1 MAEGR
6 MSRTEHAYR
15 FLTREVLRGRWDA
28 GATVSTYAL
37 AEELGISRTP
47 VAEALRRL
55 EGEGLVE
62 IIPQVGTRIVQPD
75 PGPVK
80 DLFALRAALE
90 GVATAAAARNIT
102 DAQLSEL
109 ELTLGRLER
118 SAAIGDRTAYEELYH
133 DFHMRLIAAAGIPQ
147 LLDAARS
154 IWTPLRYR
162 LAGLPLG
169 NEQLTESV
177 REQRELYAAVKQRS
191 AERARA
197 AAERHVRSAAARFL
211 VPLGAAGGIGGL
223 VHQALIYGDEDEF
236 LASTVP
242 FIVEGLEADERV
254 LAVTTPANREVLMR
268 TLGRRAQDVE
278 FRDSDEW
285 YELPAHT
292 LLSYQRY
299 IQYSDRNRVRV
310 IGEVAWK
317 DNTPESMAEWTRYEA
332 ILNVA
337 FALNAVSIMCPYD
350 ARRLPSA
357 VVANARRTHPRIS
370 NGATSSLS
378 ESFTDVA
385 VLTRELD
392 KASLAPPRGSVAM
405 HSITPDLRDTR
416 GFILEQ
422 ARGAGVAGK
431 SLQDAFLAV
440 QEVAASVI
448 FHGPGLGTMSAW
460 VENGELIYE
469 IRDDGRDSSDPLAG
483 QLVLAPILM
492 SEPRGL
498 WLARLLC
505 DLVEARSHNGGLTV
519 RLHIATPSR

>member
-6 MSRTEHAYR
+6 LSRTEHAYR
-15 FLTREVLRGRWDA
+15 FLTREVLRGRWGA
-28 GATVSTYAL
+28 GETLSTYAL
-37 AEELGISRTP
+37 AAELGISRTP

-62 IIPQVGTRIVQPD
+62 IIPQVGTRIVQPN
-75 PGPVK
+75 PGPVE
-80 DLFALRAALE
+80 DLFALREALE

-102 DAQLSEL
+102 DAQLSDL
-109 ELTLGRLER
+109 DGTLRQLER
-118 SAAIGDRTAYEELYH
+118 SAAIGDRRAYEELYH
-133 DFHMRLIAAAGIPQ
+133 EFHMRLIQAAGIPR
-147 LLDAARS
+147 LVEAARS

-162 LAGLPLG
+162 LAAVPLAD
-169 NEQLTESV
+169 EQLAESV
-177 REQRELYAAVKQRS
+177 REQRALYAAVEQRS

-197 AAERHVRSAAARFL
+197 AAERHVRNAAARFL
-211 VPLGAAGGIGGL
+211 VPMGAGRNGGL
-223 VHQALIYGDEDEF
+223 VHQALIYAGDDEF
-236 LASTVP
+236 LASTLP

-254 LAVTTPANREVLMR
+254 LAVTTPANREILIR
-268 TLGRRAQDVE
+268 TLGRRAEEVE

-299 IQYSDRNRVRV
+299 IQYADRNRVRV

-317 DNTPESMAEWTRYEA
+317 ENTPEAMAEWTRYEA

-337 FALNAVSIMCPYD
+337 FALNPVSIMCPYD
-350 ARRLPSA
+350 ARRLPGA
-357 VVANARRTHPRIS
+357 IVADARRTHPSIS
-370 NGATSSLS
+370 SGAGSFLS
-378 ESFTDVA
+378 EHYTDVA

-392 KASLAPPRGSVAM
+392 GASLAPPRAPVVKHA
-405 HSITPDLRDTR
+405 ITPDLRDTR
-416 GFILEQ
+416 GFILDQ
-422 ARGAGVAGK
+422 ARRAGVTGK

-448 FHGPGLGTMSAW
+448 FHGPGLATMSAW
-460 VENGELIYE
+460 IEHGELIYE
-469 IRDDGRDSSDPLAG
+469 IRDEGSDSSDPLSG
-483 QLVLAPILM
+483 QLVLGPILM

-519 RLHIATPSR
+519 RLHIATPPR

>member
-6 MSRTEHAYR
+6 LSRTEHAYR
-15 FLTREVLRGRWDA
+15 FLSREVLRGRWGA
-28 GATVSTYAL
+28 GETLSTYAL
-37 AEELGISRTP
+37 AAELGISRTP

-75 PGPVK
+75 AGPVK

-118 SAAIGDRTAYEELYH
+118 SAAIGDRSAYGELYH
-133 DFHMRLIAAAGIPQ
+133 DFHMRLIQAAGIPQ
-147 LLDAARS
+147 LVDAARS

-169 NEQLTESV
+169 EEQLTESV

-211 VPLGAAGGIGGL
+211 VPMGAEGSDGL
-223 VHQALIYGDEDEF
+223 VHQALIYADEDEF

-317 DNTPESMAEWTRYEA
+317 DNTPEAMAEWTRYEA
-332 ILNVA
+332 VLNVA
-337 FALNAVSIMCPYD
+337 FALDPVSIMCPYD

-370 NGATSSLS
+370 DGDTWSLS
-378 ESFTDVA
+378 ENYTDVA

-392 KASLAPPRGSVAM
+392 KAILAPPRAPVAT

-422 ARGAGVAGK
+422 ARRAGVAGK

-440 QEVAASVI
+440 QELAASVI
-448 FHGPGLGTMSAW
+448 FYGPGLGTMSAW
-460 VENGELIYE
+460 LEDGELIYE
-469 IRDDGRDSSDPLAG
+469 IRDEGRDSSDPLAG
-483 QLVLAPILM
+483 QLVLDSVRM